1 MESAPP
7 GIFFQCPTIFD
18 GIIVILIVAVCGYTK
33 DSEKSNLA
41 FVDDGDKA
49 KDNKEYDS
57 CHLKCSN

>member
-18 GIIVILIVAVCGYTK
+18 ILIVAVCGYTEGA
-33 DSEKSNLA
+33 EKSNLA
-41 FVDDGDKA
+41 FVDYGDTA